1 MGDLA
6 ARCGSAA
13 MMPIT
18 AFRSVFF
25 GWKVVAASF
34 TIAAFTF
41 GVGLYGPSVF
51 LNVLHQ
57 QRGWPVSVVSV
68 GLTVHFLVSGIL
80 VARLPDAHRRFG
92 VAAVTQAGV
101 AALVVGMFG
110 WSLAGAPWQL
120 FLAAILSGAGWA
132 ATSGAAIIAMVSPW
146 FDRRRALALG
156 HAFNGASV
164 GGILFT
170 PLWVMLIAAVGFP
183 QAVAMIGCATLVVLW
198 PLARWYLRPTPD
210 SLGLLPDGSPA
221 PPRPH
226 VAVRTEHPPLRLAVL
241 LADRGFITLSAAF
254 ALGLFA
260 QVGVIAHLV
269 TRLVP
274 LVGAVD
280 AAAAVSLATAS
291 AVIGRVLLGMLLGD
305 ANRRIVAAGNFTM
318 QACGVV
324 LLAFGS
330 TAVMLVPGCILFGLG
345 IGSLLSLP
353 PLIGQTEFAPAD
365 VPRVVALV
373 TAVNQTVFAFAPAVF
388 GVLTELSGGYVV
400 PFLVAAAV
408 QVIAAVVVIRGR
420 VRSSGDQFARE

>member
-1 MGDLA
+1 
-6 ARCGSAA
+6 
-13 MMPIT
+13 
-18 AFRSVFF
+18 
-25 GWKVVAASF
+25 
-34 TIAAFTF
+34 
-41 GVGLYGPSVF
+41 
-51 LNVLHQ
+51 
-57 QRGWPVSVVSV
+57 
-68 GLTVHFLVSGIL
+68 
-80 VARLPDAHRRFG
+80 
-92 VAAVTQAGV
+92 
-101 AALVVGMFG
+101 
-110 WSLAGAPWQL
+110 
-120 FLAAILSGAGWA
+120 
-132 ATSGAAIIAMVSPW
+132 MVSPW